1 MRGLDDRN
9 IVLGLVYRAPRF
21 PSMARRSRAGFSI
34 EKLSLI
40 SHVQQLAFESAT
52 TGSGP
57 SPFFVQSGREAE
69 DGSNDDLRKG
79 NPGAALVVIHGNC
92 FSGGMAVIR
101 AIVRLAKRSFSS
113 YWINSAQALE
123 G

>member
-1 MRGLDDRN
+1 
-9 IVLGLVYRAPRF
+9 
-21 PSMARRSRAGFSI
+21 
-34 EKLSLI
+34 I

-123 G
+123 GLFSFAHQEHRLSGQRRPGIKGAGAAMIRTQ